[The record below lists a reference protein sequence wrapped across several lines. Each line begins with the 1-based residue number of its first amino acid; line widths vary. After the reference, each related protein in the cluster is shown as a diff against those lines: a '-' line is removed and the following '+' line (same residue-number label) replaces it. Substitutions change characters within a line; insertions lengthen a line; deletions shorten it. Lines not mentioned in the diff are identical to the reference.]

1 MYKGKHH
8 SPRHAAPVRRKR
20 RSGKPTIVFFS
31 VLVLLAAAAVGT
43 LAFIQVNTGTV
54 SNTFVP
60 PNVNISINET
70 TTQDLK
76 SDIYFTN
83 TGDTEV
89 YIRAT
94 LVIYWQDTING
105 ALVTVAKPGGA
116 SVTVGAPADGWFK
129 VGDIFY
135 YSQPVAPGEQTAV
148 MNGPNHVTGIPYGST
163 ARCIIDVRA
172 EAIQASPANAVE
184 AAWQD
189 VNVDVAGTGLVAA
202 AAG

>member
-31 VLVLLAAAAVGT
+31 VLVLLAAAAMGT
-43 LAFIQVNTGTV
+43 LALIQVNTGTV

-60 PNVNISINET
+60 PNVNISINENK
-70 TTQDLK
+70 TQDLK
-76 SDIYFTN
+76 SDITFTN

-89 YIRAT
+89 YIRAA
-94 LVIYWQDTING
+94 LVIYWQDTIDG
-105 ALVTVAKPGGA
+105 ELVTVAKPEGA
-116 SVTVGAPADGWFK
+116 SVTVGDPAGGWFR

-135 YSQPVAPGEQTAV
+135 YSLPVAPGGQTAV
-148 MNGPNHVTGIPYGST
+148 MNGENRVTGIPDGST
-163 ARCIIDVRA
+163 ASCIIDVRA
-172 EAIQASPANAVE
+172 EAIQASPADAVE

-189 VNVDVAGTGLVAA
+189 VDVAGTGLVAA